1 MKTYRWGIIGL
12 GKIAHKFAKDLQIL
26 ENAKLYAVAS
36 TSQERANDFAAQY
49 QVEKAFGSY
58 EDMVNC
64 PEIDVIYIATPHS
77 GHHAA
82 TLLCLK
88 NKKPVLC
95 EKPLALNAR
104 QVAEMVHCA
113 NENNTLL
120 MEALW
125 TRFLPNT
132 LKLLS
137 LIEANAIGNIVEIQA
152 DFGFK
157 ANFDAKSRLFNK
169 NLGGG
174 ALLDIGIYPVFLTL
188 LLLGEPDE
196 IEAKSIIGTTDI
208 DESTSMILTYKT
220 NKQVANLHCT
230 LRATTPTEAV
240 IYGEK
245 GYLKMRSRF
254 HEPNPGIDLF
264 LYEKNE
270 TQFFSSENIG
280 IGYVY
285 EAMEVMRCL
294 DENKKES
301 EFLPLSFSQNLSK
314 LLDNIQSLHLTGFQN
329 REV

>member
-58 EDMVNC
+58 EDMANC

-88 NKKPVLC
+88 NKIPVLC

-104 QVAEMVHCA
+104 QVAEMVHRA
-113 NENNTLL
+113 NENNTFL

-137 LIEANAIGNIVEIQA
+137 LIETNIIGNIVEIQA

-157 ANFDAKSRLFNK
+157 ASFDAKSRLFDK
-169 NLGGG
+169 DLGGG

-270 TQFFSSENIG
+270 MQFFSSENIG
-280 IGYVY
+280 IGYAY

-301 EFLPLSFSQNLSK
+301 ELLPLSFSSKLIK
-314 LLDNIQSLHLTGFQN
+314 LLDNIKQKALLSS
-329 REV
+329 

>member
-12 GKIAHKFAKDLQIL
+12 GKIAHKFAKDLQML

-36 TSQERANDFAAQY
+36 TSQKRADDFAAQY

-58 EDMVNC
+58 EDMANC
-64 PEIDVIYIATPHS
+64 PEIDVIYIATPHT

-82 TLLCLK
+82 SLLCLK

-95 EKPLALNAR
+95 EKPLAINSR
-104 QVAEMVHCA
+104 QVAEMIQCA
-113 NENNTLL
+113 QENNTFL

-132 LKLLS
+132 QKLLS
-137 LIEANAIGNIVEIQA
+137 LIEENTIGNIVEIQA

-157 ANFDAKSRLFNK
+157 AKFDAKSRLFDK

-174 ALLDIGIYPVFLTL
+174 ALLDIGIYPVFLAL

-196 IEAKSIIGTTDI
+196 IQAKSIIGTTNI

-220 NKQVANLHCT
+220 NQQVANLHCT
-230 LRATTPTEAV
+230 LRATTPTEAI

-264 LYEKNE
+264 LYENQA
-270 TQFFSSENIG
+270 TQFFPSENIG
-280 IGYVY
+280 IGYAY
-285 EAMEVMRCL
+285 EAMEVMKCL
-294 DENKKES
+294 AENKNES
-301 EFLPLSFSQNLSK
+301 DLLPLSFSAKLIK
-314 LLDNIQSLHLTGFQN
+314 LLDDIAEKTPFLS
-329 REV
+329 